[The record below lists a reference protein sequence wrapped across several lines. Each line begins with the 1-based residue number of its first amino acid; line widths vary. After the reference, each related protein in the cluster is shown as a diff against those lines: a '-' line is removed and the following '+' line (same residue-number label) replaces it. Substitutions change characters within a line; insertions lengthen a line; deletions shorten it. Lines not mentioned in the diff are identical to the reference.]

1 MSMLIPQAAIKLWK
15 TFHYTFAQFTF
26 HINQRPLLFAF
37 RTWMPEGDSLSLDSA
52 LRGKL
57 RSADT
62 EAIRALSRPI
72 WTKPVDMWSTVHCR
86 QLISSVELGFWNM
99 FLATIICECSNSMFT
114 FISGWHFSASL
125 FNNSSE
131 KRLHPWTESKECTHY
146 GITSCKA
153 LFLLSPYQQF
163 QSSLT

>member
-1 MSMLIPQAAIKLWK
+1 MLIPQAAIKLWK
-15 TFHYTFAQFTF
+15 TVHYTFAQFTL

-37 RTWMPEGDSLSLDSA
+37 RTWMPEDHSWVSI
-52 LRGKL
+52 LRFAEKL
-57 RSADT
+57 RSADA

-72 WTKPVDMWSTVHCR
+72 WTEPVDLWSTVHR
-86 QLISSVELGFWNM
+86 GQLISSVELGFWNM
-99 FLATIICECSNSMFT
+99 FLATIICECSNSAFT

-125 FNNSSE
+125 FNNSSA
-131 KRLHPWTESKECTHY
+131 KRLHPWTESKECIHY

-153 LFLLSPYQQF
+153 LILLSPYQQF